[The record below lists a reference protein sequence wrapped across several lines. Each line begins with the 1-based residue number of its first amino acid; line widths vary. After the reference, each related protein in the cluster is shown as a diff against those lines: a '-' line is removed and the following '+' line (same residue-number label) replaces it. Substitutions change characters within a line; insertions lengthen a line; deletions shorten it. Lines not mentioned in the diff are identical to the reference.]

1 MHLVHQRA
9 TPSMPAA
16 TAAGGPAALLRGSY
30 VGALEGWWSSGAKP
44 AARGTSG
51 ASDGRGGTGNGLGGV
66 DKTGSAGGGRKRRLG
81 LGVGEG
87 FLDIAQKIR

>member
-1 MHLVHQRA
+1 MRLVHQRA

-66 DKTGSAGGGRKRRLG
+66 DKTGSTGGGTVGGRGGWG
-81 LGVGEG
+81 LGSVR
-87 FLDIAQKIR
+87 AS

>member
-1 MHLVHQRA
+1 
-9 TPSMPAA
+9 MPAA

-30 VGALEGWWSSGAKP
+30 VGGLVELGGVAGGLRNLGVLRTGVEEPGTGWVVWIKP
-44 AARGTSG
+44 EAPTVG
-51 ASDGRGGTGNGLGGV
+51 GRGGW
-66 DKTGSAGGGRKRRLG
+66 G